1 MPKYIFLIKDGATE
15 AHVLE
20 LQNDSAAVEEGLK
33 TASGMIRDLSLSR
46 IGTQIHALEVG
57 EEDGKEILKVEI
69 RAARIR

>member
-1 MPKYIFLIKDGATE
+1 MPKYIFLIKDGSTE

-33 TASGMIRDLSLSR
+33 TASGMIRDLSLTR
-46 IGTQIHALEVG
+46 IGTQIQILEAG

>member
-1 MPKYIFLIKDGATE
+1 MPKYIFLIKDGSTE

-46 IGTQIHALEVG
+46 IGTQIQILEVG